1 MNRLIGILGIL
12 AILGLAYVI
21 SNDRNKID
29 KKLIFW
35 GISLQLFFALLI
47 LKVPGGKFVFNS
59 IDIFI
64 KKILDFSVEG
74 SKFLFG
80 NLADDSLYFPSD
92 GSWPGFGFQFAF
104 LVLPTVIFFSSIMSV
119 LYHIGF
125 MQKIIKHISKLMQK
139 TMGTSGAE
147 TTSISANIFVGQ
159 TEAPLVIKPFIS
171 KMTNSELMAIMTGGF
186 ATVAGGVMAAY
197 VLMLSKTIPGI
208 AGHLMA
214 ASIMSAPAALVIA
227 KIIYPETNSPET
239 AKGDIELSRVSD
251 DGNFLESIGNGATE
265 GMKLALN
272 IAAMLIAFISIVAL
286 LNWTLGLIY
295 TNDTEAKGKHI
306 GTTNAVIKTVDDDN
320 TNIINLDASPSTY
333 KLEMG
338 QTIKIEHATDS
349 LLFEYVRVIAIDDTN
364 NAITALRGQ
373 DDTSIQSFPDDSK
386 VYFRSTPLS
395 IELILGYLFMPLA
408 FLMGAPWSEAHILG
422 SLMGQ
427 KLVLTEFIAYGN
439 LASLGDSVST
449 KTATIAAY
457 ALCGFANFAS
467 IGIQLGGIGSIAPE
481 RKKDL
486 AKLVMKAMIGGALA
500 SWLTATIA
508 GILL

>member
-1 MNRLIGILGIL
+1 MEKIISFFGIF
-12 AILGLAYVI
+12 AILGLAYI
-21 SNDRNKID
+21 LSNNKNQIN
-29 KKLIFW
+29 KKIIGG
-35 GISLQLFFALLI
+35 GILLQIFFAILI

-59 IDIFI
+59 IDVFI
-64 KKILDFSVEG
+64 KKILDFSIEG

-80 NLADDSLYFPSD
+80 NLANDSMYFPAD

-119 LYHIGF
+119 LYHIGV
-125 MQKIIKHISKLMQK
+125 MQKLIKLISKIMQK

-171 KMTNSELMAIMTGGF
+171 KMTNSELMAVMTGGF

-197 VLMLSKTIPGI
+197 VLMLDKTIPGI

-227 KIIYPETNSPET
+227 KIIYPETSIPET
-239 AKGDIELSRVSD
+239 AKGNIELSKVSNEA
-251 DGNFLESIGNGATE
+251 NFLESIGNGATE

-272 IAAMLIAFISIVAL
+272 IAAMLIAFISIIAL
-286 LNWTLGLIY
+286 INWLLSLI
-295 TNDTEAKGKHI
+295 
-306 GTTNAVIKTVDDDN
+306 
-320 TNIINLDASPSTY
+320 
-333 KLEMG
+333 
-338 QTIKIEHATDS
+338 
-349 LLFEYVRVIAIDDTN
+349 
-364 NAITALRGQ
+364 
-373 DDTSIQSFPDDSK
+373 SFGEI
-386 VYFRSTPLS
+386 VLS
-395 IELILGYLFMPLA
+395 IELILGYVFMPLA

-439 LASLGDSVST
+439 LAALGDSIST
-449 KTATIAAY
+449 RTATIAAY
-457 ALCGFANFAS
+457 SLCGFANFAS
-467 IGIQLGGIGSIAPE
+467 IGIQLGGIGSIASD
-481 RKKDL
+481 RKADL
-486 AKLVMKAMIGGALA
+486 AKLVMRAMFGGALA

>member
-1 MNRLIGILGIL
+1 MNRLIGVVGIF
-12 AILGLAYVI
+12 AILGLAYLL
-21 SNDRNKID
+21 SNNK
-29 KKLIFW
+29 KKINKRLILW
-35 GISLQLFFALLI
+35 GISLQIFFAILI
-47 LKVPGGKFVFNS
+47 LKVPGGKFIFNS
-59 IDIFI
+59 IDTII

-119 LYHIGF
+119 LYHIGI
-125 MQKIIKHISKLMQK
+125 MQKIIKIISKIMQN

-159 TEAPLVIKPFIS
+159 TEAPLVIKPFIN
-171 KMTNSELMAIMTGGF
+171 KMTKSELTAVMTGGF

-197 VLMLSKTIPGI
+197 VLMLNNTVPGI

-227 KIIYPETNSPET
+227 KIIYPETSIPET
-239 AKGDIELSRVSD
+239 AKENIELSKVSD
-251 DGNFLESIGNGATE
+251 EANFLEAIGNGATE
-265 GMKLALN
+265 GMKLAIN
-272 IAAMLIAFISIVAL
+272 IAAMLIAFI
-286 LNWTLGLIY
+286 
-295 TNDTEAKGKHI
+295 
-306 GTTNAVIKTVDDDN
+306 AVIALFNWILSLISFGETV
-320 TNIINLDASPSTY
+320 
-333 KLEMG
+333 
-338 QTIKIEHATDS
+338 
-349 LLFEYVRVIAIDDTN
+349 
-364 NAITALRGQ
+364 
-373 DDTSIQSFPDDSK
+373 
-386 VYFRSTPLS
+386 LS
-395 IELILGYLFMPLA
+395 IELILGYVFMPLA
-408 FLMGAPWSEAHILG
+408 YLMGAPWSEAQVLG

-439 LASLGDSVST
+439 LATLGDTISPR
-449 KTATIAAY
+449 TATIAAY

-486 AKLVMKAMIGGALA
+486 AQLVTKAMLGGALA

-508 GILL
+508 GILI

>member
-1 MNRLIGILGIL
+1 MEKIISIFGIIAILGI
-12 AILGLAYVI
+12 AYLL
-21 SNDRNKID
+21 SNNKNKIN
-29 KKLIFW
+29 KKIILW
-35 GISLQLFFALLI
+35 GISLQIFFAVLI
-47 LKVPGGKFVFNS
+47 LKVPGGKLIFNS
-59 IDIFI
+59 IDTII

-80 NLADDSLYFPSD
+80 NLANDNFYFPTD

-119 LYHIGF
+119 LYHIGI
-125 MQKIIKHISKLMQK
+125 MQKVIKLISKIMQK

-159 TEAPLVIKPFIS
+159 TEAPLVIRPFIN
-171 KMTNSELMAIMTGGF
+171 KMTKSELTAIMTGGF

-197 VLMLSKTIPGI
+197 VLMLDKSIPGI

-227 KIIYPETNSPET
+227 KIIYPETDNPQT
-239 AKGDIELSRVSD
+239 AKNNIELSQVSD
-251 DGNFLESIGNGATE
+251 EGNFLEAIGNGATE

-272 IAAMLIAFISIVAL
+272 IAAMLIAFISVIAFI
-286 LNWTLGLIY
+286 NWLLGLISFG
-295 TNDTEAKGKHI
+295 E
-306 GTTNAVIKTVDDDN
+306 TV
-320 TNIINLDASPSTY
+320 
-333 KLEMG
+333 
-338 QTIKIEHATDS
+338 
-349 LLFEYVRVIAIDDTN
+349 
-364 NAITALRGQ
+364 
-373 DDTSIQSFPDDSK
+373 
-386 VYFRSTPLS
+386 LS
-395 IELILGYLFMPLA
+395 IELILGYIFMPLA
-408 FLMGAPWSEAHILG
+408 FLMGAPWSESQILG

-439 LASLGDSVST
+439 LAIMSDQLSIR
-449 KTATIAAY
+449 TATIGAY

-486 AKLVMKAMIGGALA
+486 AKLVTKAMLGGALA

-508 GILL
+508 GILI

>member
-1 MNRLIGILGIL
+1 MDRFIGVFGIL
-12 AILGLAYVI
+12 AILGIAYLL
-21 SNDRNKID
+21 SNNKKKID
-29 KKLIFW
+29 KKIIFW
-35 GISLQLFFALLI
+35 GLSLQIFFALII
-47 LKVPGGKFVFNS
+47 LKVPGGKWIFNS
-59 IDIFI
+59 IDIVI

-80 NLADDSLYFPSD
+80 NLANKDLFWQTET
-92 GSWPGFGFQFAF
+92 WPGFGFQFAF

-119 LYHIGF
+119 LYHFGI
-125 MQKIIKHISKLMQK
+125 MQKIIKLISKVMQK

-159 TEAPLVIKPFIS
+159 TEAPLVIRPFIN
-171 KMTNSELMAIMTGGF
+171 KMTKSELTAVMTGGF

-197 VLMLSKTIPGI
+197 VLMLSDVIPGI

-227 KIIYPETNSPET
+227 KIIYPETSTPET
-239 AKGDIELSRVSD
+239 AKENVELSKVSD
-251 DGNFLESIGNGATE
+251 EGNFLEALGNGASD

-272 IAAMLIAFISIVAL
+272 IAAMLIAFISVIAL
-286 LNWTLGLIY
+286 LNWLLGLVSF
-295 TNDTEAKGKHI
+295 G
-306 GTTNAVIKTVDDDN
+306 GTT
-320 TNIINLDASPSTY
+320 
-333 KLEMG
+333 
-338 QTIKIEHATDS
+338 
-349 LLFEYVRVIAIDDTN
+349 
-364 NAITALRGQ
+364 
-373 DDTSIQSFPDDSK
+373 
-386 VYFRSTPLS
+386 LS

-408 FLMGAPWSEAHILG
+408 FLMGAPWSESQILG

-439 LASLGDSVST
+439 LAALSDNISVR
-449 KTATIAAY
+449 TATIAAY

-486 AKLVMKAMIGGALA
+486 SKLVVKAMLGGALA

-508 GILL
+508 GILI